1 MTSQKMLMMIAVS
14 YFLMNLMTRRF
25 YTHVLV
31 LLPILGMDQIL
42 KLLLISRHLDT
53 LSMTK
58 HLTSLLLETLQVL
71 VKELLVE
78 KEQVLRKE
86 GNQVWKVMMK
96 KG

>member
-1 MTSQKMLMMIAVS
+1 M
-14 YFLMNLMTRRF
+14 
-25 YTHVLV
+25 
-31 LLPILGMDQIL
+31 LPILGMDQIL

-58 HLTSLLLETLQVL
+58 HLTSLLLQTLQVL

-86 GNQVWKVMMK
+86 GNQVCIGDGAV
-96 KG
+96 GDVGGGGDGVGRGDGQGGGGGSGGGG

>member
-1 MTSQKMLMMIAVS
+1 MMIAVS
-14 YFLMNLMTRRF
+14 YFLMNLMTRR

>member
-1 MTSQKMLMMIAVS
+1 M
-14 YFLMNLMTRRF
+14 
-25 YTHVLV
+25 
-31 LLPILGMDQIL
+31 LPILGMDQIL

>member
-1 MTSQKMLMMIAVS
+1 MLMMIAVS
-14 YFLMNLMTRRF
+14 YFLMSLMTRRF
-25 YTHVLV
+25 YTHVMV

-42 KLLLISRHLDT
+42 RLLLISHHLIT

-71 VKELLVE
+71 VKQGALSR